1 MKVKMYSDIFT
12 GLDPATCAI
21 FATSKPGQK
30 CEGLNRIAFTIDIPD
45 YLLIAVDTELPMQA
59 KIEDIQK

>member
-1 MKVKMYSDIFT
+1 MKVKMYSDIFA

-21 FATSKPGQK
+21 FATSKPGKK
-30 CEGLNRIAFTIDIPD
+30 CEGLTRIAFTIDIPD

>member
-12 GLDPATCAI
+12 GLDPATCPI
-21 FATSKPGQK
+21 FASSKPGQK
-30 CEGLNRIAFTIDIPD
+30 CEGLTRIAFTIDIPD
-45 YLLIAVDTELPMQA
+45 YLLLAVDNELPMQA

>member
-21 FATSKPGQK
+21 FASSKPGRK
-30 CEGLNRIAFTIDIPD
+30 CEGLTSIAFTIDIPD
-45 YLLIAVDTELPMQA
+45 HLLLAVDHELPLEA